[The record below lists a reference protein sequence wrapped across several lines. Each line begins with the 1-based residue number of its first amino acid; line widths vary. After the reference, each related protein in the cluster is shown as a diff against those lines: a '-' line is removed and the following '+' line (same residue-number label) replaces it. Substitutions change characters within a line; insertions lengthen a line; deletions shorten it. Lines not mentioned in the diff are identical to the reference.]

1 MILFAACVMLL
12 PGLFDTANRRCMF
25 VCRMYVSW
33 LSGVRKSVICKD
45 KCELMLV
52 LLLIIRW

>member
-1 MILFAACVMLL
+1 MLL